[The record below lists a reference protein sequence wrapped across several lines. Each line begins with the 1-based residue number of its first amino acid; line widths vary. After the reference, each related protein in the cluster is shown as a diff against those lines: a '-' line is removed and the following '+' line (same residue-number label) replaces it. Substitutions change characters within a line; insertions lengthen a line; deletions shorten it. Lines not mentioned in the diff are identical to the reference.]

1 MWFNLSLL
9 SKKMDFCQKGL
20 AAYKQNS
27 AGNGFVDHKEGQ
39 GLLLTETTG
48 PPNTA
53 STESRGTSWPQ
64 VYPYEAVLVFTSK
77 SCVRPFPHPHTH
89 MHTHLPVPIWCP
101 WFILKVLPRAFL
113 QQHALIGGSDQKK
126 GGINQQ
132 SGIMPFVNFCKFLLL
147 HQTEKLKGK
156 PRGN

>member
-1 MWFNLSLL
+1 MKKCVVVEIVPIRRLLSAQHLYAEGEEIPGMWFNLSLL

-53 STESRGTSWPQ
+53 STESRGTS
-64 VYPYEAVLVFTSK
+64 
-77 SCVRPFPHPHTH
+77 
-89 MHTHLPVPIWCP
+89 
-101 WFILKVLPRAFL
+101 
-113 QQHALIGGSDQKK
+113 
-126 GGINQQ
+126 
-132 SGIMPFVNFCKFLLL
+132 
-147 HQTEKLKGK
+147 
-156 PRGN
+156 